1 MNGLANELAGQPQ
14 QAMQPQQA
22 PQQGMPTVEQVIELL
37 MQDADPEELVAQGVP
52 PELIMEAIAIIEQQ
66 MGAQQQQ
73 APQQAPVNQEAG
85 LAQSMMG

>member
-37 MQDADPEELVAQGVP
+37 MQGADPEELVAQGVP